1 MGSGGLQNFHRTS
14 ESVQKRTLATTREVF
29 ASEHSFSIVTDPPIV
44 TATFIAYF
52 QSIAG
57 QHLP

>member
-1 MGSGGLQNFHRTS
+1 MGSGSLQNFHETS
-14 ESVQKRTLATTREVF
+14 ASVQKRTLATTREVF

-52 QSIAG
+52 Q
-57 QHLP
+57 